1 MIRRPTR
8 STRTDTI
15 FPYTTLFR
23 SVRSGTILAEIETDK
38 ATMEFEA
45 VDDGSIVKIIV
56 PEGTDNVLVG
66 TVIAIIGEAEESAV
80 EDAAPGSP
88 ETHGVAAAQLASIS
102 APSGDLD
109 GAPVPEIGRASCRE
123 RVCQYGEITV
133 VAD

>member
-1 MIRRPTR
+1 
-8 STRTDTI
+8 
-15 FPYTTLFR
+15 
-23 SVRSGTILAEIETDK
+23 
-38 ATMEFEA
+38 MEFEA

-88 ETHGVAAAQLASIS
+88 ETTGVAAAQLASIS

-109 GAPVPEIGRASCRE
+109 VAPVPVELERPHARLAGKIKISPLAARIAAAQNIELSDIVGSGPDGRIQNGSAP
-123 RVCQYGEITV
+123 V
-133 VAD
+133 

>member
-80 EDAAPGSP
+80 EDAAPGDRKSTRLNSSHYCATRMP
-88 ETHGVAAAQLASIS
+88 SS
-102 APSGDLD
+102 A
-109 GAPVPEIGRASCRE
+109 
-123 RVCQYGEITV
+123 
-133 VAD
+133 